1 VSIRVILYPINR
13 EILAEKGDILLER
26 MREEGIHIEALCGG
40 KGFCGKCRVILERGR
55 VEKRST
61 TPDKLLSEDEL
72 AHGYHLACMVR
83 LVEDC
88 EFTIP
93 AESRV
98 DHPKI
103 LISGELE
110 ISEPSPAT
118 SKYLLDS
125 PGVAAGSPL
134 LAYRR
139 LNLRDYQGTAPRV
152 SDQVYDAISRIK
164 DAQATVTVTRTSG
177 YPEIINA
184 EPGDSRGRLYGLA
197 IDVGTTTI
205 VAALADLGTG
215 RILGTASGMNRQI
228 TYGEDLVT
236 RVAVAR
242 DEEGLLKLQKA
253 VVSAVNDI
261 LAQLFHDTGV
271 QPGEVSD
278 ITVGGNTVM
287 NHLFAG
293 LESGYLE
300 IANVEVPR
308 DPIIV
313 KAGRLGLNVNP
324 EAYVYCLPNVSR
336 YLGGD
341 AVGDVISSGMHT
353 SEEMSLMVDLGT
365 NGEIVFGN
373 NKWLFSCS
381 CASGPAFEGEGVR
394 HGIRASVGGI
404 DHVWIDPETKDAQVS
419 IIGDAPAKG
428 ICGSGLIDLVAE
440 LYRAGVM
447 DFSGKLVTSAA
458 NVREGKWGLEY
469 LVVPAERTSIGK
481 DIVITQADLDY
492 VIDSKAAACGAV
504 TVLMKKL
511 KIGIRDVKHIYLAGA
526 FGTYT
531 DMGSATTLG
540 IFPEFPE
547 GKYHPIGN
555 GSLSGA
561 YATLMSVEKRRE
573 AAEVAAKMVYVDLLV
588 DVEFIDEYSK
598 ALYVPGEKE
607 YFPTK
612 A

>member
-1 VSIRVILYPINR
+1 MTVRVLINPTNR
-13 EILAEKGDILLER
+13 ELEAEVGDILLDR
-26 MREEGIHIEALCGG
+26 MREEGVHIEALCGG

-61 TPDKLLSEDEL
+61 TPDKLLSEEEL
-72 AHGYHLACMVR
+72 SAGYHLACMVR

-98 DHPKI
+98 DSPKI
-103 LISGELE
+103 LMNASLELPE
-110 ISEPSPAT
+110 RSPAA
-118 SKYLLDS
+118 SKHLLAS
-125 PGVAAGSPL
+125 PGGPAGSPL

-139 LNLRDYQGTAPRV
+139 LSLRDYQGTAPRV
-152 SDQVYDAISRIK
+152 SDQVYEALNRMREGEV
-164 DAQATVTVTRTSG
+164 TVTVSRTSG
-177 YPEIINA
+177 YPEVIMA
-184 EPGDSRGRLYGLA
+184 EPGDARNRCVGLA
-197 IDVGTTTI
+197 MDIGTTTI
-205 VAALADLGTG
+205 VSVLADLSTG
-215 RILGTASGMNRQI
+215 RVLGTASGMNKQI

-242 DEEGLLKLQKA
+242 NEEGLRKLQRA
-253 VVSAVNDI
+253 AVSAINEV
-261 LAQLFHDTGV
+261 LGRLYSDTGLS
-271 QPGEVSD
+271 PGEVVD
-278 ITVGGNTVM
+278 VAVGGNTVM

-308 DPIIV
+308 EPIIV
-313 KAGRLGLNVNP
+313 KAGAVGLDVNP

-341 AVGDVISSGMHT
+341 AVGDVVASGMHR
-353 SEEMSLMVDLGT
+353 SGEMSLMIDLGT

-373 NKWLFSCS
+373 DKWLFSCS

-394 HGIRASVGGI
+394 HGMRAAVGGI
-404 DHVWIDPETKDAQVS
+404 DHVWIDPETKEARFS
-419 IIGDAPAKG
+419 TIGDAPAKG

-440 LYRAGVM
+440 LFRAGVM
-447 DFSGKLVTSAA
+447 DFSGKFVASAPY
-458 NVREGKWGLEY
+458 VREGKWGMEY

-481 DIVITQADLDY
+481 DIVLTQGDLDY

-511 KIGIRDVKHIYLAGA
+511 RIGINDVRHVYLAGA

-531 DMGSATTLG
+531 DMRNATTLG
-540 IFPEFPE
+540 IFPKFPNAE
-547 GKYHPIGN
+547 YHPIGN

-561 YATLMSVEKRRE
+561 YATLVSVEKRRE
-573 AAEVAAKMVYVDLLV
+573 AADVARKMVYVDLLV
-588 DVEFIDEYSK
+588 DVEFIEEYSK
-598 ALYVPGEKE
+598 ALYVPGAKE
-607 YFPTK
+607 YFP